1 MGTDNLHHKRKERS
15 KASLKR
21 RRAQRDSYD
30 VVLIVCEGSKTE
42 PNYFRELRD
51 DLGLNNFNVVV
62 TGESGS
68 DPDSVVQFAI
78 RTAKE
83 DGGYDRLF
91 CVFDRDRHATYRAAI
106 DRARNARIGIPVNT
120 ITSVPCFEYWLL
132 LHFTYTDRAFAGTGN
147 RSPCEEVISEL
158 HHHLR
163 DYVKGDRGIYMQTK
177 ANMDRAINHARRALA
192 AAEATGTDNPTTLVF
207 ELVEYLKKLREDSH

>member
-15 KASLKR
+15 KASLR
-21 RRAQRDSYD
+21 RRQALRDSYE

-42 PNYFRELRD
+42 PRYFCELRD

-68 DPDSVVQFAI
+68 DPDSVVRFAI
-78 RTAKE
+78 QTAKK

-91 CVFDRDRHATYRAAI
+91 CVFDKDQHATYQAAI
-106 DRARNARIGIPVNT
+106 DRARNARIGIPVST

-132 LHFTYTDRAFAGTGN
+132 LHFTYTDRAFACGGN
-147 RSPCEEVISEL
+147 RSSCDEVIGEL
-158 HHHLR
+158 RRYLPGYAKADH
-163 DYVKGDRGIYMQTK
+163 GIYMQTK
-177 ANMDRAINHARRALA
+177 ENIDRAITHAKRALA
-192 AAEATGTDNPTTLVF
+192 AAEATGTDNPSTVVF
-207 ELVEYLKKLREDSH
+207 ELVEYLKKLLENSQ

>member
-15 KASLKR
+15 KASLR
-21 RRAQRDSYD
+21 RHQALRDSYE

-42 PNYFRELRD
+42 PRYFCELRD
-51 DLGLNNFNVVV
+51 DLGLNNLNVVV

-68 DPDSVVQFAI
+68 DPDSVVRFAI

-91 CVFDRDRHATYRAAI
+91 CVFDRDRHATYQTAI
-106 DRARNARIGIPVNT
+106 DRAKNARIGIPVDT

-132 LHFTYTDRAFAGTGN
+132 LHFTYTDRTFAGTGN
-147 RSPCEEVISEL
+147 RSPCDEVISEL
-158 HHHLR
+158 RRHLP
-163 DYVKGDRGIYMQTK
+163 DYEKGDRGIYRQTEE
-177 ANMDRAINHARRALA
+177 NIDRAITHAKRALA
-192 AAEATGTDNPTTLVF
+192 AAEATGTDNPSTLVF
-207 ELVEYLKKLREDSH
+207 ELVEYLKQLSKNTH

>member
-1 MGTDNLHHKRKERS
+1 MGTDNLHHKRKERT
-15 KASLKR
+15 KASLCR

-42 PNYFRELRD
+42 PRYFCELRD

-68 DPDSVVQFAI
+68 DPNSVVQFAI
-78 RTAKE
+78 RTARE

-91 CVFDRDRHATYRAAI
+91 CVFDRDKHPTYQAAI

-132 LHFTYTDRAFAGTGN
+132 LHFTYTDRAFAGAGN
-147 RSPCEEVISEL
+147 RSPCDEVIGEL
-158 HHHLR
+158 RHHLP
-163 DYVKGDRGIYMQTK
+163 DYAKGDRGIYLQIK
-177 ANMDRAINHARRALA
+177 ANINRAITHAKRALA
-192 AAEATGTDNPTTLVF
+192 AAEATGTDNPSTLVF
-207 ELVEYLKKLREDSH
+207 ELVEYLKQLRENAH

>member
-15 KASLKR
+15 KASLQR
-21 RRAQRDSYD
+21 RRALRDSYD

-42 PNYFRELRD
+42 PRYFCELRD

-78 RTAKE
+78 RTAKN

-91 CVFDRDRHATYRAAI
+91 CVFDRDQHATYQAAI
-106 DRARNARIGIPVNT
+106 DRARSARIGIPVNT

-132 LHFTYTDRAFAGTGN
+132 LHFTYTDRAFTCAGN
-147 RSPCEEVISEL
+147 RSPCDEVISEL
-158 HHHLR
+158 RRHLL
-163 DYVKGDRGIYMQTK
+163 DYAKADHGIYMQTK
-177 ANMDRAINHARRALA
+177 GNIDRAITHAKRALA
-192 AAEATGTDNPTTLVF
+192 AAEATGTDNPSTLVF
-207 ELVEYLKKLREDSH
+207 ELVEYLKKLLENSQ

>member
-15 KASLKR
+15 KASLR
-21 RRAQRDSYD
+21 RHRALRDSYE

-42 PNYFRELRD
+42 PRYFCELRD
-51 DLGLNNFNVVV
+51 DLGLNNLNVVV

-83 DGGYDRLF
+83 DRGYDCLY
-91 CVFDRDRHATYRAAI
+91 CVFDRDQHASYQAAI

-132 LHFTYTDRAFAGTGN
+132 LHFTYTDRAFAGAGN
-147 RSPCEEVISEL
+147 RSPCDEVIAEL
-158 HHHLR
+158 RRYLP
-163 DYVKGDRGIYMQTK
+163 DYAKADHGIYMQTK
-177 ANMDRAINHARRALA
+177 ENFDSAITHAKRAHA
-192 AAEATGTDNPTTLVF
+192 AAEANGTENPSTLVF
-207 ELVEYLKKLREDSH
+207 KLVEYLKNLRENTR

>member
-1 MGTDNLHHKRKERS
+1 MGTDNLHHKRKERT
-15 KASLKR
+15 KASLRR
-21 RRAQRDSYD
+21 RRALRDSYD

-42 PNYFRELRD
+42 PRYFCELRD

-68 DPDSVVQFAI
+68 DPDSVVRFAI

-91 CVFDRDRHATYRAAI
+91 CVFDRDRHATYQAAI
-106 DRARNARIGIPVNT
+106 DRARSARIGIPVTT

-147 RSPCEEVISEL
+147 RSPCDEVIGEL
-158 HHHLR
+158 RGHLPG
-163 DYVKGDRGIYMQTK
+163 YAKGNRGVYMQTK
-177 ANMDRAINHARRALA
+177 ANIGRAITHAQRALA

-207 ELVEYLKKLREDSH
+207 ELVEYLKKLRETTH